1 MALRFGMARVS
12 ETNQVDGRVGKLW
25 WPRQAPRIA
34 RIVRRDGTWKDV
46 PFVLGA
52 DRKLNA
58 VAAESL
64 DT

>member
-12 ETNQVDGRVGKLW
+12 ETNQVDGRMGKLW

-46 PFVLGA
+46 PFVLGR
-52 DRKLNA
+52 DRKSDA
-58 VAAESL
+58 AGAESL
-64 DT
+64 EP